1 MPAWLIAQSRQS
13 ELMDDPALPAAE
25 HMHALDALAR
35 INALSLTSLH
45 IARAITRML
54 ATDSMAL
61 QAHRD
66 PGQPLHVVDVAC
78 GGGDVTVSLARSLRR
93 RLAQGTTGTRTIDVT
108 GLDISPRAV
117 DRARQRVCRQAARRP
132 CSPPPAGQAD
142 MCTVSFAVSD
152 ILSDGCPSCDVAT
165 CSLFLHHLDDDDA
178 IRLLISLSHA
188 ARVGIVVSD
197 LLRTAAGLVLAV
209 VGTAVLSGSRVAR
222 VDGPASVRAARTRVE
237 YRELFDRAGLHEATI
252 HRVWPERV
260 LISWIRSAERPAH
273 QESGLAP

>member
-45 IARAITRML
+45 IARAVTRML

-93 RLAQGTTGTRTIDVT
+93 RLAQGTTGTRTMLASSLKLLRCGVFFFFRRGARGVVVWGGRGADLL
-108 GLDISPRAV
+108 GARAHTH
-117 DRARQRVCRQAARRP
+117 ARR
-132 CSPPPAGQAD
+132 QK
-142 MCTVSFAVSD
+142 
-152 ILSDGCPSCDVAT
+152 
-165 CSLFLHHLDDDDA
+165 H
-178 IRLLISLSHA
+178 
-188 ARVGIVVSD
+188 ARV
-197 LLRTAAGLVLAV
+197 
-209 VGTAVLSGSRVAR
+209 
-222 VDGPASVRAARTRVE
+222 
-237 YRELFDRAGLHEATI
+237 H
-252 HRVWPERV
+252 
-260 LISWIRSAERPAH
+260 
-273 QESGLAP
+273 